1 MTIFQAI
8 ILSIVEGLTEFLP
21 VSSTGHL
28 LLTQQYLSVASSEF
42 SKTFDIVIQFAAI
55 LAVVWLYRKNLF
67 SSIRIW
73 RQSLIAF
80 LPTGI
85 VGFLLYKFI
94 RNVLLEKPIIT
105 VYALFLGGLALLAV
119 DRIKKLRLGQKESL
133 SLSVGRLF
141 SIGLF
146 QSISVIPGVSRS
158 AASIIGGLVSGLS
171 RSQAVEF
178 SFFLA
183 IPTMLAATGYDL
195 LKSGLYFSPQEY
207 LILLTGCL
215 FSFLSATVAV
225 KTFIRFVKDHDFT
238 YFAIYR
244 IILAFIVWITLKP

>member
-80 LPTGI
+80 IPTGI
-85 VGFLLYKFI
+85 IGILLYKLI
-94 RNVLLEKPIIT
+94 RTVLLERPIIT
-105 VYALFLGGLALLAV
+105 VYALFWGGLALLAV

-146 QSISVIPGVSRS
+146 QSISV
-158 AASIIGGLVSGLS
+158 IGGLVSGLS

>member
-1 MTIFQAI
+1 MTILQAI
-8 ILSIVEGLTEFLP
+8 ILSVIEGLTEFLP

-28 LLTQQYLSVASSEF
+28 ILAQKYLSITVSEF
-42 SKTFDIVIQFAAI
+42 SKTFDIVIQLAAI

-73 RQSLIAF
+73 RQSLISF

-85 VGFLLYKFI
+85 IGFLLYKFI

-105 VYALFLGGLALLAV
+105 VYALFFGGLALLAV
-119 DRIKKLRLGQKESL
+119 DRIKKLRLGQKDSL
-133 SLSVGRLF
+133 NLSIGRLF

-183 IPTMLAATGYDL
+183 IPTMFAATGYDL
-195 LKSGLYFSPQEY
+195 LKSGLNFSGQEY
-207 LILLTGCL
+207 MIIFTGSL
-215 FSFLSATVAV
+215 FSFLSATLAV
-225 KTFIRFVKDHDFT
+225 KTFIRFVKNHDFT

-244 IILAFIVWITLKP
+244 IILAIIVWITLRP